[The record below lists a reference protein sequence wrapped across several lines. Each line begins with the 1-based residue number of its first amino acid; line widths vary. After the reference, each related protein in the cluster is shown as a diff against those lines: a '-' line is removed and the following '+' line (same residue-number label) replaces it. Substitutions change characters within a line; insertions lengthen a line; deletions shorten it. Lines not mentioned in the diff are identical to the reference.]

1 MQPVAAAQQPEH
13 SSILFQ
19 FQSCFLHR
27 GRLQPTNTSGFPL
40 VPVDARGE
48 KEVTAVLY
56 SENRQKFSGALEALA
71 LFWSSPILPGHCL
84 EHAAVLQNKIVL
96 STWLNKDVW
105 GNCDD
110 GLRDAQDFSFKL
122 LQSYGRNVNNC
133 IVFHHILYS
142 KILST
147 TFLSFFTADL
157 QHAAFV
163 STCVCGALKSWRKM
177 NQVAKRCLERVSSP
191 LARVVLLSSEVLPSF
206 PVLDSILPCCSPS
219 VAVYHSH
226 LCVLRKKSLKQSNNH
241 SCFLFVL
248 KPWFFQIMFLVLL
261 FQLSAQKGKR
271 KS

>member
-1 MQPVAAAQQPEH
+1 MQEVRKRWLQFYILKTDRNSAEH
-13 SSILFQ
+13 LKHWHCFGARQSYQGTAWSTLLF
-19 FQSCFLHR
+19 FRTRSCWAPGWIKMF
-27 GRLQPTNTSGFPL
+27 
-40 VPVDARGE
+40 
-48 KEVTAVLY
+48 EVTVMTAW
-56 SENRQKFSGALEALA
+56 EMPKILA
-71 LFWSSPILPGHCL
+71 LNFCSLMGEMLIT
-84 EHAAVLQNKIVL
+84 A
-96 STWLNKDVW
+96 
-105 GNCDD
+105 
-110 GLRDAQDFSFKL
+110 
-122 LQSYGRNVNNC
+122 
-133 IVFHHILYS
+133 LYF
-142 KILST
+142 T
-147 TFLSFFTADL
+147 TYCTARFCQPRFLAFLL